1 MKKLA
6 LQLLTGLLIIG
17 ALLLGMKIWF
27 LPEYVYKRNAKTAEK
42 TISPVSKA
50 KESEESGYDI
60 YTFEEASKKFT
71 VDQSLLLVNSEHT
84 ITSDYPADI
93 VEYKD
98 TGVLMNACIIDSY
111 AELSKA
117 VSDNVGDKLYVMSSY
132 RSYED
137 QQRVYDEEGP
147 EIAALPGTS
156 EHQTGLALDVY
167 VSEFA
172 GAGFIQSDAGIFV
185 NDHCYDYGFIIRY
198 PYGGEDITGF
208 EYEPWHIRYV
218 GLPHSKLIEE
228 SGCLFEDYAELF
240 EVDEY
245 SEYEG
250 YLIGRMPKDEIRIP
264 KDAKDVVISEDG
276 LGFVFVTVK
285 TEAK

>member
-1 MKKLA
+1 M
-6 LQLLTGLLIIG
+6 
-17 ALLLGMKIWF
+17 
-27 LPEYVYKRNAKTAEK
+27 
-42 TISPVSKA
+42 
-50 KESEESGYDI
+50 
-60 YTFEEASKKFT
+60 
-71 VDQSLLLVNSEHT
+71 NS
-84 ITSDYPADI
+84 
-93 VEYKD
+93 
-98 TGVLMNACIIDSY
+98 CIIDSY

-228 SGCLFEDYAELF
+228 SGCLFEDYADLF
-240 EVDEY
+240 EVGEY